1 MRELT
6 VSEIERLR
14 AETTNAVAL
23 EMDEDAFR
31 GFYDRTARTL
41 RAYIARVTGDRALAD
56 DLLQE
61 SYYRLLRA
69 RAAYQSEAHRRNA
82 LFRIAT
88 NLIHDSHRRARRAPI
103 VADTDYEALPGP
115 RSDARDAERAAD
127 LRRAMAHLKP
137 RERELLWLAYAQG
150 SSHREIAASLGLRA
164 ASIRLLLFRARR
176 RLASILR
183 DARSEHARGG
193 PAAAGQVTRGGTP

>member
-23 EMDEDAFR
+23 EMDEEAFR

-69 RAAYQSEAHRRNA
+69 RAAYESEAHRRNA

-88 NLIHDSHRRARRAPI
+88 NLIHDSRRRARHVPLLPE
-103 VADTDYEALPGP
+103 ADHDTLPG
-115 RSDARDAERAAD
+115 ANAAEATERATD

-150 SSHREIAASLGLRA
+150 SSHREIAESLGLRA
-164 ASIRLLLFRARR
+164 GSIKLLLFRARR
-176 RLASILR
+176 RLASMLR
-183 DARSEHARGG
+183 GDRPERTAIGSE
-193 PAAAGQVTRGGTP
+193 GQVPREGKP